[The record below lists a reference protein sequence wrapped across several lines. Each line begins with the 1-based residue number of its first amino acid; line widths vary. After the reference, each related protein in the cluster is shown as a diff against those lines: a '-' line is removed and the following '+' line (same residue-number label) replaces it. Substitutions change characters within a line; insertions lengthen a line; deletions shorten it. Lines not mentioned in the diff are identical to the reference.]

1 MITHDSLWLDYYICF
16 CRFIRCDMTIR
27 NWFRIFLWYSM
38 MQWIRNILQIMF
50 EIIFYF
56 FCFFKSTKV
65 THSICQKPFA
75 NNVSIFKVGVFISV
89 GVFGGCSITCVNE
102 SLFFFFLNNEWF
114 LLKVSINKNWQFG
127 NGHYVMER
135 QMYKGGYT
143 NEL

>member
-1 MITHDSLWLDYYICF
+1 MTHCDLTIIYVSVDLLDVTWQFLIDLEFSSGTAWCNELETSYKSCLKLF
-16 CRFIRCDMTIR
+16 L
-27 NWFRIFLWYSM
+27 IF
-38 MQWIRNILQIMF
+38 
-50 EIIFYF
+50 F

-65 THSICQKPFA
+65 THSIWQKPFA

-102 SLFFFFLNNEWF
+102 SLFIYFLNNEWF

-135 QMYKGGYT
+135 QIYKGGYT